1 MLFLTTRTSPGY
13 DRGMNEWWD
22 VEALT
27 ATLRDAGIWAAFVSI
42 FLNVLISVIGVV
54 PSVFLSG
61 ANAVVF
67 GPVNGFF
74 VSLAGEVLGAALSFW
89 LYRLGA
95 RRGLRWEED
104 RFRWQRAF
112 NGLSRKRQVLVLLSA
127 RLAPM
132 VPSGAVT
139 FAAAVSGVRFAD
151 FLVTSAAGKTPSL
164 LLETMIGHD
173 LVYFSENKGR
183 LALTL
188 VLLLLMAALFWRT
201 RKDEKAQHQEKENA
215 FP

>member
-1 MLFLTTRTSPGY
+1 M
-13 DRGMNEWWD
+13 
-22 VEALT
+22 
-27 ATLRDAGIWAAFVSI
+27 
-42 FLNVLISVIGVV
+42 
-54 PSVFLSG
+54 PSVFLSD

-74 VSLAGEVLGAALSFW
+74 VSLAGEVLGATLSFW

-95 RRGLRWEED
+95 RKGLHWEDD
-104 RFRWQRAF
+104 RFRWQRAL

-132 VPSGAVT
+132 VHSGAIT

-151 FLVTSAAGKTPSL
+151 FLVTSAVGKAPSL

-173 LVYFSENKGR
+173 LVYFGEKGR

-188 VLLLLMAALFWRT
+188 ALLLLMAALFWRP
-201 RKDEKAQHQEKENA
+201 RKDGNAQL
-215 FP
+215 